1 MEMSIFS
8 LTQHPT
14 IGRVFERHPHAR
26 GAGFADDLA
35 LLTSLKVSELRQRL
49 GEDTNLLM
57 NVRFMVTGGTR
68 AAAGG
73 PRQSAETGNARAE
86 TLGPDGGQ
94 QTWKPGP
101 GVAEEGPTDAK
112 ESPHILFPL
121 SMPTPGEGAGAGG
134 GGPRGMG
141 AAVGRPGAGARHAA
155 RPAPGTA
162 AGEEQA
168 KKTATAITHTIIR
181 NLFVSSG

>member
-1 MEMSIFS
+1 M
-8 LTQHPT
+8 
-14 IGRVFERHPHAR
+14 
-26 GAGFADDLA
+26 
-35 LLTSLKVSELRQRL
+35 
-49 GEDTNLLM
+49 
-57 NVRFMVTGGTR
+57 MVWTGGTR

-141 AAVGRPGAGARHAA
+141 AAVGRPGAGR
-155 RPAPGTA
+155 GTRR
-162 AGEEQA
+162 GRLREQRRGKNKQ
-168 KKTATAITHTIIR
+168 KKRQLQLPIRSSATCLYLLGSTIHLYAFQKSVKKGTKI
-181 NLFVSSG
+181 VSA